1 MGPLQTKV
9 KSGGDKHFAIRSAIC
24 QIARRAQALLLS
36 ALRFLAPSFLIMP
49 KHIFVDREVSVIQMA
64 APSMERIVSLC
75 KRRGFIFAN
84 SEIYGGIA
92 STWDYGPLGVELK
105 NNVMRA
111 WWRSVVYER
120 DDMEGLDAAILMN
133 RLVWRY
139 SGHEVTFSDPLVDC
153 RECKSRLRADHLKDG
168 KCPNCGSSNMT
179 EARNFNLMFKT
190 TVGPVESEENIAYLR
205 PETAQGM
212 FVNFANVQQAMRRK
226 LPFGIAQ
233 IGKAFRNEITPGNFT
248 FRTREFEQMEIE
260 YFCKPP
266 QYLQSGEKNDVELH
280 QEWVEQRF
288 SWYVNLGIAP
298 ERLRKRAQTPDE
310 LAHYAKA
317 TVDIEYLFP
326 GSLGFSELEGIAN
339 RQDYDLTAHSKDVP
353 DEDLE
358 RLKLQKNADST
369 TKLDYFD
376 DQYVDPATGKKGARY
391 IPYVIEPAAGATRA
405 TLAFLCEA
413 YNEELVSEPKEEELA
428 PLRDAVA
435 AARKNIDKKIAEA
448 EKAAAKGELKAD
460 APTAAQLRAIN
471 EALTSC
477 EAELPQSLLAVEDAC
492 DLPGAARVE
501 LLKKVRQ
508 AAAKLCDEYTRVVLK
523 LHPRLAPI
531 KVAVFPLKKNE
542 PRIVEVAKRIK
553 RDLQPAVRVVYDDS
567 AGIGKL
573 YRRQD
578 EIGTP
583 FCVTVDF
590 QSLEDDTV
598 TVRDRDSML
607 QERVPI
613 SQLESYL
620 TQRLR

>member
-1 MGPLQTKV
+1 
-9 KSGGDKHFAIRSAIC
+9 
-24 QIARRAQALLLS
+24 
-36 ALRFLAPSFLIMP
+36 
-49 KHIFVDREVSVIQMA
+49 
-64 APSMERIVSLC
+64 MEKIVSLC

-139 SGHEVTFSDPLVDC
+139 SGHEATFTDPMVDC
-153 RECKSRLRADHLKDG
+153 RECKSRHRADHLKDG
-168 KCPNCGSSNMT
+168 KCLNCGSTNLT
-179 EARNFNLMFKT
+179 EARNFNMMFKT

-205 PETAQGM
+205 PETAQGI
-212 FVNFANVQQAMRRK
+212 FVNFVNIQQTTRRK
-226 LPFGIAQ
+226 LPFGVAQ

-266 QYLQSGEKNDVELH
+266 QYLQPGEKTDVELH

-288 SWYVNLGIAP
+288 NWYVNLGIAP
-298 ERLRKRAQTPDE
+298 ERLLKREQTADE

-358 RLKLQKNADST
+358 RLKLQKNTDST

-376 DQYVDPATGKKGARY
+376 DQYVDSATGKKGARY
-391 IPYVIEPAAGATRA
+391 IPYVIEPSAGATRA

-413 YNEELVSEPKEEELA
+413 YNEELVGEPKEEELN
-428 PLRDAVA
+428 PLREAIA
-435 AARKNIDKKIAEA
+435 AARKNIDKKTGEA
-448 EKAAAKGELKAD
+448 EKAAAKGELKAGS
-460 APTAAQLRAIN
+460 PTADQLRAIN
-471 EALTSC
+471 EALARRQ
-477 EAELPQSLLAVEDAC
+477 AELPQSLLAVEDAC
-492 DLPGAARVE
+492 DLPGADRVE

-508 AAAKLCDEYTRVVLK
+508 VAAKLCDEYTRVVLK
-523 LHPRLAPI
+523 LHPQLAPI

-542 PRIVEVAKRIK
+542 PRIVEMGKQIK
-553 RDLQPAVRVVYDDS
+553 RDLQPALRVVYDDS

-590 QSLEDDTV
+590 QSLEDQTV

-607 QERVPI
+607 QERVAI

-620 TQRLR
+620 TQKMK

>member
-1 MGPLQTKV
+1 
-9 KSGGDKHFAIRSAIC
+9 
-24 QIARRAQALLLS
+24 
-36 ALRFLAPSFLIMP
+36 
-49 KHIFVDREVSVIQMA
+49 MA
-64 APSMERIVSLC
+64 APSMEKIVSLS

-139 SGHEVTFSDPLVDC
+139 SGHEATFSDPMIDC
-153 RECKSRLRADHLKDG
+153 RECKSRHRADHLKDG
-168 KCPNCGSSNMT
+168 KCPNCGSANLT

-190 TVGPVESEENIAYLR
+190 TVGPVESEENVAYLR
-205 PETAQGM
+205 PETAQGI
-212 FVNFANVQQAMRRK
+212 FANFSNVQQTMRRK

-266 QYLQSGEKNDVELH
+266 QYLQPGEKNDVELH

-288 SWYVNLGIAP
+288 NWYVNLGIAP
-298 ERLRKRAQTPDE
+298 ERLLKREQTADE

-317 TVDIEYLFP
+317 TVDIEYKFP

-339 RQDYDLTAHSKDVP
+339 RQDYDLTAHSNNVL

-358 RLKLQKNADST
+358 RLKLQKNTDST

-376 DQYVDPATGKKGARY
+376 DQFVDPATGKKGARY
-391 IPYVIEPAAGATRA
+391 IPYVIEPSAGATRA

-413 YNEELVSEPKEEELA
+413 YNEELVGEPKEEELN
-428 PLRDAVA
+428 PLREAIA
-435 AARKNIDKKIAEA
+435 AARKNIDKKTGEA
-448 EKAAAKGELKAD
+448 EKAAAKGELKAGS
-460 APTAAQLRAIN
+460 PTADQLRAIN
-471 EALTSC
+471 EALAKC

-492 DLPGAARVE
+492 DLPGADRVE

-508 AAAKLCDEYTRVVLK
+508 VAAKLCDEYTRVVLK
-523 LHPRLAPI
+523 LHPQLAPI

-542 PRIVEVAKRIK
+542 PRIVEMGKQIK
-553 RDLQPAVRVVYDDS
+553 RDLQPALRVVYDDS

-583 FCVTVDF
+583 LCITVDF
-590 QSLEDDTV
+590 QSLEDQTV
-598 TVRDRDSML
+598 TVRDRDTMR
-607 QERVPI
+607 QERVAI
-613 SQLESYL
+613 SQLENYL
-620 TQRLR
+620 TQKLK

>member
-1 MGPLQTKV
+1 
-9 KSGGDKHFAIRSAIC
+9 
-24 QIARRAQALLLS
+24 
-36 ALRFLAPSFLIMP
+36 
-49 KHIFVDREVSVIQMA
+49 
-64 APSMERIVSLC
+64 MERIVSLS

-139 SGHEVTFSDPLVDC
+139 SGHEATFSDPLVDC
-153 RECKSRLRADHLKDG
+153 RECKSRHRADHLKDG
-168 KCPNCGSSNMT
+168 KCPNCGSTNLT
-179 EARNFNLMFKT
+179 EPRNFNLMFKT
-190 TVGPVESEENIAYLR
+190 TVGPVETDESIAYLR
-205 PETAQGM
+205 PETAQGI
-212 FVNFANVQQAMRRK
+212 FANFANVQQTMRRK

-266 QYLQSGEKNDVELH
+266 QYLQPGEKNDVELH

-288 SWYVNLGIAP
+288 NWYVNLGIAP
-298 ERLRKRAQTPDE
+298 ERLLKREQTPDE

-353 DEDLE
+353 EEDLA
-358 RLKLQKNADST
+358 RLKLQKNTDST
-369 TKLDYFD
+369 QKLDYFD
-376 DQYVDPATGKKGARY
+376 DQYIDPATGKKGARY
-391 IPYVIEPAAGATRA
+391 IPYVIEPSAGATRA

-413 YNEELVSEPKEEELA
+413 YNEELVSEPKAEDLN
-428 PLRDAVA
+428 PLREAIA
-435 AARKNIDKKIAEA
+435 AARKNIEKKIGEA
-448 EKAAAKGELKAD
+448 EKAAAKSAAKAD
-460 APTAAQLRAIN
+460 GPTAGQLRAIN
-471 EALTSC
+471 ESLAKC
-477 EAELPQSLLAVEDAC
+477 EAELPHSLLGVEDAC
-492 DLPGAARVE
+492 DLPGGDRVE

-508 AAAKLCDEYTRVVLK
+508 VAARLCDEYTRVVLK
-523 LHPRLAPI
+523 LHPQLAPI
-531 KVAVFPLKKNE
+531 KAAVFPLKKNE
-542 PRIVEVAKRIK
+542 SRIVEMARQIK
-553 RDLQPAVRVVYDDS
+553 RDLQPTIRAVYDDS

-583 FCVTVDF
+583 FCLTVDF
-590 QSLEDDTV
+590 QSLEDRTV
-598 TVRDRDSML
+598 TVRDRDTMR
-607 QERVPI
+607 QERVAI
-613 SQLESYL
+613 SELETYLLNQL
-620 TQRLR
+620 R